1 MTYSEVGQC
10 YKSWRGNIEK
20 YDSHDSLMTM
30 DRIFYEIF
38 GHDYEELV
46 DNDPIHF
53 FPDDVGLDRKYYT
66 CNQRWITDL

>member
-1 MTYSEVGQC
+1 
-10 YKSWRGNIEK
+10 
-20 YDSHDSLMTM
+20 MTM